1 MFGMVSAT
9 GVKILSKVDFAANR
23 RNLYIVAVSV
33 GLAMVPVV
41 AENIFVQ
48 LPAALEKFL
57 HSGVL
62 VGTFA
67 AALLNIL
74 FNGVPA
80 KDPDEVEVEN
90 SAPAPDPA

>member
-1 MFGMVSAT
+1 MFRPQ
-9 GVKILSKVDFAANR
+9 IRHLF
-23 RNLYIVAVSV
+23 
-33 GLAMVPVV
+33 V
-41 AENIFVQ
+41 AENIFDK
-48 LPAALEKFL
+48 LPDALDKFL

-80 KDPDEVEVEN
+80 REEDDQGHGLKN
-90 SAPAPDPA
+90 GAAAPDVA